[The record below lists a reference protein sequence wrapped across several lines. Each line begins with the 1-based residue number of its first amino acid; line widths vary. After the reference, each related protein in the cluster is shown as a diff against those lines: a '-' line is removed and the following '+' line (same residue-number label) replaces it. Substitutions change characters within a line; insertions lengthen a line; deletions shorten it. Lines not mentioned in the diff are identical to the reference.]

1 MDRYG
6 QIIEEDDDESDSLLL
21 TGEDIETILRALD
34 SYGYAMVMSQSM
46 GELQKI
52 KRAAETLMKQ
62 LPRTEFDS

>member
-1 MDRYG
+1 MDRYFE
-6 QIIEEDDDESDSLLL
+6 ITEDDDEADALVL

-46 GELQKI
+46 GELEKI
-52 KRAAETLMKQ
+52 KRAAQALMAQ

>member
-1 MDRYG
+1 MDRYFE
-6 QIIEEDDDESDSLLL
+6 ITEDDDEADSLAL

-46 GELQKI
+46 GELEKI
-52 KRAAETLMKQ
+52 KRAAQALMQQ

>member
-1 MDRYG
+1 MDRYFE
-6 QIIEEDDDESDSLLL
+6 ITEDDDEADALVL

-46 GELQKI
+46 GELEKI
-52 KRAAETLMKQ
+52 KRAAEALMTQ

>member
-1 MDRYG
+1 MDRHFE
-6 QIIEEDDDESDSLLL
+6 ITEDDEADELLL

-52 KRAAETLMKQ
+52 KRAAEALMKQ

>member
-1 MDRYG
+1 MDRYFE
-6 QIIEEDDDESDSLLL
+6 ITEDEDEADSLVL

-46 GELQKI
+46 GELEKI
-52 KRAAETLMKQ
+52 KRAAQALMAQ

>member
-6 QIIEEDDDESDSLLL
+6 QIIEDDEDSDSLLL

-52 KRAAETLMKQ
+52 KRAAEALMKQ

>member
-1 MDRYG
+1 MDRYS
-6 QIIEEDDDESDSLLL
+6 QITENDAEPDSLLL

-46 GELQKI
+46 GELEKI
-52 KRAAETLMKQ
+52 KRAAEALMTQ

>member
-1 MDRYG
+1 MDRYS
-6 QIIEEDDDESDSLLL
+6 QITEDDAEPDSLLL

-46 GELQKI
+46 GELEKV
-52 KRAAETLMKQ
+52 KRAAEALMTQ

>member
-1 MDRYG
+1 MDRYS
-6 QIIEEDDDESDSLLL
+6 QITEDDAEPDSLLL

-46 GELQKI
+46 GELEKV
-52 KRAAETLMKQ
+52 KRAAQALMAQ